1 QPSVPTAVQAIPRS
15 VSRGSRNRT
24 DSSDHGECRLVAY
37 PPRVRPD
44 RQDHGCGDRA
54 DSWKVQQLGS
64 RSLHEMSDLFTV
76 LGEVLLEHR
85 DPLRKACRF
94 GADGCRP
101 KSFFATTPARDR
113 RDLRSGQRSSCI
125 DAEVM
130 GPYEGGEHVDA
141 PQSVGVLLVAGT
153 G

>member
-1 QPSVPTAVQAIPRS
+1 
-15 VSRGSRNRT
+15 
-24 DSSDHGECRLVAY
+24 
-37 PPRVRPD
+37 
-44 RQDHGCGDRA
+44 
-54 DSWKVQQLGS
+54 SWKVQQLGS

-101 KSFFATTPARDR
+101 QSFFATTPARDR
-113 RDLRSGQRSSCI
+113 RVLRSGQRSSCI

-153 G
+153 GEDLQRRLQLTGTTIPQRRQRHDETRPSGEQRVEGVGLASGS